1 MRSYS
6 ALFLAFLMTLAIG
19 MQRVTNTYNGVSD
32 VRKSPRLEKNSEI
45 HTMEF
50 AIASLNRK
58 YIHTISI
65 IYP

>member
-1 MRSYS
+1 
-6 ALFLAFLMTLAIG
+6 MTLAIG